1 MKKQLLTIVSLLA
14 GLLATEAQTARV
26 MAIHNSADPAV
37 DTVDVWLTT
46 PLGSLKLVDNFGFRQ
61 ATGFVN
67 APAGV
72 PIRVSFAGKNSTQI
86 TDTLIGFGFNLTA
99 NEKYV
104 LLAQGHYGTGFTPQQ
119 SFNLAAIVPATE
131 RGTGGKVQ
139 VAVHH
144 GSTDAPVVDL
154 FARNAG
160 SMDQLSLVTNV
171 AYGATTGYLQLDE
184 KDVLIDV
191 HVAGEEDPLL
201 TYSAPLN
208 TLNLGDSGVVIFASG
223 FVNPAAN
230 KNGKAF
236 GLFAALA
243 NGNVVPLPAV
253 TTARLMAIHNCA
265 DPAADSVDIWL
276 INNTANTATKIV
288 PNFAFRKATGYV
300 DIPGNAE
307 LALGVALPGSD
318 DKSDIIYTEDLGV
331 SLAGTT
337 MVGIATG
344 VLDTSKF
351 EANPNVPDI
360 SFFINGQFGKE
371 ASATN
376 NTVEIL
382 AYHGVTDAPT
392 VNIRPKG
399 ATSGFDDLSFGDF
412 SGDAYTSLPATD
424 VVLDVFPKGA
434 TAPLVSYNAPL
445 SALAGKAVVV
455 FASGFLSPNAPANKD
470 VNGLPFGLFV
480 AQANGDVIALSPTT
494 GLLNRNKDFGT
505 TVTVYPNPA
514 KEVVNISYT
523 NQTAQQVTVTVFDL
537 AGKAVY
543 NNTVQGVSG
552 LNNVSIPTQQIG
564 QGIYLIKISGDLGS
578 SFSKVIVE

>member
-1 MKKQLLTIVSLLA
+1 MKKQLLTIVSVLA
-14 GLLATEAQTARV
+14 GLLAAEAQTARV

-46 PLGSLKLVDNFGFRQ
+46 PIGSLKIADNFGFRQ
-61 ATGFVN
+61 STGFIN
-67 APAGV
+67 APAGI
-72 PIRVSFAGKNSTQI
+72 PIRLSFAGKNSTQI
-86 TDTLIGFGFNLTA
+86 TDTLIGFGYNLVA

-104 LLAQGHYGTGFTPQQ
+104 LLAEGHVGSGFTPQQ
-119 SFNLAAIVPATE
+119 PFNLAVIGSAVE
-131 RGTGGKVQ
+131 NGTGGKVK

-144 GSTDAPVVDL
+144 GSTDAPAVDL
-154 FARNAG
+154 FARAPETVE
-160 SMDQLSLVTNV
+160 QLSLLTNV
-171 AYGATTGYLQLDE
+171 GYGATAGYLELDE
-184 KDVLIDV
+184 QNALIDV
-191 HVAGEEDPLL
+191 HVAGDENPLL
-201 TYSAPLN
+201 TYAAPLS
-208 TLNLGDSGVVIFASG
+208 TLNLGDSSLVIFASG
-223 FVNPAAN
+223 FLDPSINN
-230 KNGKAF
+230 NGKSF
-236 GLFAALA
+236 GLFASTQTGRVVAL
-243 NGNVVPLPAV
+243 PPV

-276 INNTANTATKIV
+276 INNTNNTATKIV

-300 DIPGNAE
+300 DIPANVE

-318 DKSDIIYTEDLGV
+318 DVSDIIYTQDIGV
-331 SLAGTT
+331 PYAGITA
-337 MVGIATG
+337 VGIATG
-344 VLDTSKF
+344 VLDTGKF
-351 EANPNVPDI
+351 EANTDFPDI
-360 SFFINGQFGKE
+360 SFYIETSPGKE
-371 ASATN
+371 KSATN

-399 ATSGFDDLSFGDF
+399 ATSGFDDLSFSDF
-412 SGDAYTSLPATD
+412 SGEEYASFPATD
-424 VVLDVFPKGA
+424 VVLDVFPVGA
-434 TAPLVSYNAPL
+434 TSPLVSYKAPL
-445 SALAGKAVVV
+445 STLGGQAIVV

-480 AQANGDVIALSPTT
+480 ARANGEVIALSPIT
-494 GLLNRNKDFGT
+494 GLLNRSKDFGT

-523 NQTAQQVTVTVFDL
+523 NQTAQEVTVTLFDL

-552 LNNVSIPTQQIG
+552 LNNIAVPTQEVG
-564 QGIYLIKISGDLGS
+564 QGIYMVKISGNSGA

>member
-46 PLGSLKLVDNFGFRQ
+46 PLGSLKIADNFGFRQ
-61 ATGFVN
+61 STGFIT
-67 APAGV
+67 APAGI
-72 PIRVSFAGKNSTQI
+72 PIRLSFAGKNSTQI
-86 TDTLIGFGFNLTA
+86 TDTLIGFGYNLVA
-99 NEKYV
+99 DEKYV
-104 LLAQGHYGTGFTPQQ
+104 LLAEGHVGSGFTPQQ
-119 SFNLAAIVPATE
+119 PFNLAVIGSALE
-131 RGTGGKVQ
+131 NGTGGKVK

-144 GSTDAPVVDL
+144 GSTDAPAVDL
-154 FARNAG
+154 FARAPETT
-160 SMDQLSLVTNV
+160 SQLSLLTNV
-171 AYGATTGYLQLDE
+171 GYGATAGYLELDE
-184 KDVLIDV
+184 QDALIDV
-191 HVAGEEDPLL
+191 HVAGDENPLL
-201 TYSAPLN
+201 TYAAPLS
-208 TLNLGDSGVVIFASG
+208 TLNLGDSAVVIFASG
-223 FVNPAAN
+223 FLNPSLN
-230 KNGKAF
+230 NNGKSF
-236 GLFAALA
+236 GLFASTQT
-243 NGNVVPLPAV
+243 GRVVPLPAV
-253 TTARLMAIHNCA
+253 TNARLMAIHNCA

-276 INNTANTATKIV
+276 INNTTNTATKIV

-318 DKSDIIYTEDLGV
+318 DRSDIIYTEDIGI
-331 SLAGTT
+331 SYAGATV
-337 MVGIATG
+337 VGIATG

-360 SFFINGQFGKE
+360 SFFINGVTGKE
-371 ASATN
+371 KSATN

-399 ATSGFDDLSFGDF
+399 ASAGFEELSFANF
-412 SGDAYTSLPATD
+412 SGDEYASFPATD
-424 VVLDVFPKGA
+424 VVLDVFPLGA
-434 TAPLVSYNAPL
+434 TSPLVSYNAPL
-445 SALAGKAVVV
+445 SALAGQAVVV
-455 FASGFLSPNAPANKD
+455 FASGFLSPNTPTNKD

-480 AQANGDVIALSPTT
+480 ARANGEVIALSPVT
-494 GLLNRNKDFGT
+494 GLLNRSKDFGAA
-505 TVTVYPNPA
+505 VTVYPNPA

-523 NQTAQQVTVTVFDL
+523 NQTAQEVTVTLFDL

-543 NNTVQGVSG
+543 NKTIEGVAG
-552 LNNVSIPTQQIG
+552 LNNITIPTQEVG
-564 QGIYLIKISGDLGS
+564 QGIYLVKIGGNSGS